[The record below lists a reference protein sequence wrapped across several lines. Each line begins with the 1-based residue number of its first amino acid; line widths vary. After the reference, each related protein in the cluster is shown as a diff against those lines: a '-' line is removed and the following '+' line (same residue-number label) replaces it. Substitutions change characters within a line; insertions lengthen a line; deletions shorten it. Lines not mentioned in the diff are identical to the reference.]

1 MTLIFFGLMACS
13 EKSSTDT
20 ANGENTEENG
30 SNCPN
35 EVPEEF
41 RYTWDCTN
49 EFCNGATLYRIGEG
63 ATIADG
69 TISLSEEWLLFDGVE
84 PCIDRFEITGIES
97 DTNPDLFGCTGCER
111 IFEATWTLTDMQ
123 CNINWGNLFAEQE
136 SEDQIYVGYLLLDT
150 HRRVNF
156 TDPEERYE
164 DNFFVLSA
172 APVNNNQYTYIAD
185 YGAGT
190 AIPEG
195 GNPDVGGPEVYS
207 YTSGGTCL
215 E

>member
-1 MTLIFFGLMACS
+1 MIYIFLGFVACGDKQN
-13 EKSSTDT
+13 EDT
-20 ANGENTEENG
+20 AGG
-30 SNCPN
+30 SEVETNNSDCPN

-41 RYTWDCTN
+41 RYTWDCLN
-49 EFCNGATLYRIGEG
+49 EDCNGVTLHRVGSG
-63 ATIADG
+63 ASIVDG
-69 TISLSEEWLLFDGVE
+69 TISLSEQWMVFDGVQ
-84 PCIDRFEITGIES
+84 PCFDTFEITGVES

-111 IFEATWTLTDMQ
+111 IFEVTWTLTDMQ
-123 CNINWGNLFAEQE
+123 CNLNWGPIFADQE

-172 APVNNNQYTYIAD
+172 APVNGNQYVYVAD

-190 AIPEG
+190 ALPEG
-195 GNPDVGGPEVYS
+195 GDPEIGAPEEYS
-207 YTSGGTCL
+207 YTSGGSCL